1 MKVADLMNPAPV
13 SVPVDATFGAA
24 FQLLRDS
31 RATSLPAV
39 DAAGIYRGIF
49 DLKDVW
55 DVLLPKAAQLHRKS
69 IENLAFVSTSVEKM
83 KEQLALAASRP
94 VTDFLTA
101 EDAPPL
107 HPDSPLLQAI
117 LLFDQ
122 YGETIAVVDRG
133 TKKLVGSIASWQIL
147 DALR

>member
-1 MKVADLMNPAPV
+1 MKVADLMNPAPP
-13 SVPVDATFGAA
+13 SVPIDATFGAA
-24 FQLLRDS
+24 LTILRDS

-39 DAAGIYRGIF
+39 DANGVYKGLF

-55 DVLLPKAAQLHRKS
+55 DVLLPKAAQLQRKS
-69 IENLAFVSTSVEKM
+69 LENLAFVSTSVDTM
-83 KEQLALAASRP
+83 KKHLLDAADLPITR
-94 VTDFLTA
+94 FLTA

-122 YGETIAVVDRG
+122 YGESIAVVDRG